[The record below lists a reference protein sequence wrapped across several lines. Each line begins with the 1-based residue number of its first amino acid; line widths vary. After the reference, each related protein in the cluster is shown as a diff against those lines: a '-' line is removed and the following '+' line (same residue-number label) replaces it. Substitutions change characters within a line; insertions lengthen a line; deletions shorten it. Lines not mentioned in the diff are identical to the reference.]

1 MSSPNRIHE
10 LQISESDF
18 ANFTDEK
25 REAILEL
32 SEHKTQWKSCLC
44 DSTTDS
50 RLLKYTVIHVI
61 IFLLLIWCMVML
73 TLVDSCEATQLYS
86 SMLTFLV
93 GLVIPATK

>member
-25 REAILEL
+25 RDAILEL
-32 SEHKTQWKSCLC
+32 SEHKTQWKSCLGG
-44 DSTTDS
+44 STDS

>member
-1 MSSPNRIHE
+1 MSSPNKINE
-10 LQISESDF
+10 LQITENDF
-18 ANFTDEK
+18 ANLTDEK

-32 SEHKTQWKSCLC
+32 SEHKTQWKSCLGGA
-44 DSTTDS
+44 TDS
-50 RLLKYTVIHVI
+50 RLLKYTVIHTI

-73 TLVDSCEATQLYS
+73 TLVDSCEATQMYS

>member
-1 MSSPNRIHE
+1 MASPNKIHE

-25 REAILEL
+25 RDAILEL
-32 SEHKTQWKSCLC
+32 SEHKTQWKSCLGG
-44 DSTTDS
+44 STDS
-50 RLLKYTVIHVI
+50 RLLKYTIIHVI